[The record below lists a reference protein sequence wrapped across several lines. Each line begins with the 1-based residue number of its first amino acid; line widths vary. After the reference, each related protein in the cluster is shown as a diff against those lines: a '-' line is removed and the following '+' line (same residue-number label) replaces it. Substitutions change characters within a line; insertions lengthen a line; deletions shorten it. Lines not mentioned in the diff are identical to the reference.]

1 MYSSILYSTSIHFT
15 FMKLIFTLRT
25 CLGSMDLL
33 PPALPTLGL
42 LYMYNECCKSH
53 KHPAHQHRRRK
64 NPKIK
69 QPGCTPPAVLGLQHL
84 WQANRNLRPLQ
95 PHPNLV
101 WMEGREPSSILHS
114 HFITVTIRCRSG
126 TRLLVIDPASPHL
139 FALHQWRHLEPLL

>member
-25 CLGSMDLL
+25 CTCLGSMDLL
-33 PPALPTLGL
+33 PPHCQHWAYYTCIMNVTNPT
-42 LYMYNECCKSH
+42 S
-53 KHPAHQHRRRK
+53 AQHRRRRT